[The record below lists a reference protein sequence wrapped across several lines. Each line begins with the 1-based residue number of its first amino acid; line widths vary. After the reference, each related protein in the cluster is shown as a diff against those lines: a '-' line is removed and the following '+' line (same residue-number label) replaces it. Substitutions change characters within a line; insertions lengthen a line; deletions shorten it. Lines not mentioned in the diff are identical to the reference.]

1 MPEVSRFYGIIIYMY
16 LQDHNPPH
24 FHAKYNDFQI
34 VISIEN
40 FAVLNGKLP
49 SKALALVIE
58 WASIHQEELLQN
70 WNNLSNADNG
80 TFNKIE
86 PLN

>member
-1 MPEVSRFYGIIIYMY
+1 MPEISRFYGIIIYMY

-24 FHAKYNDFQI
+24 FHAKYNEHQI

-40 FAVLNGKLP
+40 FAILNGKLP

-58 WASIHQEELLQN
+58 WASIHQEELLKN
-70 WNNLSNADNG
+70 WNNLSDLEIG

>member
-1 MPEVSRFYGIIIYMY
+1 MPEISRFYGIIIYMY

-34 VISIEN
+34 MFSIDN
-40 FAVLNGKLP
+40 FAVLNGKFP

-58 WASIHQEELLQN
+58 WASLHQDELIEN
-70 WNNLSNADNG
+70 WKNLSNSDNG

>member
-1 MPEVSRFYGIIIYMY
+1 MPEISRFYGIIIYMY

-24 FHAKYNDFQI
+24 FHAKYNEHQI

-40 FAVLNGKLP
+40 FAILNGKFP

-58 WASIHQEELLQN
+58 WASIHQEELLEN
-70 WNNLSNADNG
+70 WNNLSDLEIG
-80 TFNKIE
+80 TFKKIE

>member
-1 MPEVSRFYGIIIYMY
+1 MY

-24 FHAKYNDFQI
+24 FHAKYNEHQI

-40 FAVLNGKLP
+40 FAILNGTLP
-49 SKALALVIE
+49 TKALALVIE
-58 WASIHQEELLQN
+58 WASIHQEELLKN
-70 WNNLSNADNG
+70 WNNLSDLEIG

>member
-16 LQDHNPPH
+16 IKDHNPPH
-24 FHAKYNDFQI
+24 FHARYNEFEAI
-34 VISIEN
+34 ISIEN
-40 FAVLNGKLP
+40 FGLLNGKLP

-58 WASIHQEELLQN
+58 WASMHQTELKQN
-70 WNNLSNADNG
+70 WHKLSESDLG
-80 TFNKIE
+80 VFNKIE

>member
-1 MPEVSRFYGIIIYMY
+1 MPEISRFYGIVIYMY
-16 LQDHNPPH
+16 LRDHNPPH
-24 FHAKYNDFQI
+24 FHAKYNDFEA

-49 SKALALVIE
+49 SKALALVVE
-58 WASIHQEELLQN
+58 WSSIHQEELLDN
-70 WNNLSNADNG
+70 WSGLSHSNKIS
-80 TFNKIE
+80 FIKIE